1 MIRRNAFRF
10 LAGALILGAMVHV
23 LTLWPRVA
31 GLAQVLGGESWVVVG
46 GYALSTLTALA
57 ACGLAALLLWK
68 AADRAEARA
77 LTLFLAFLAF
87 FWGSLFRFM
96 EVDTAAESISVN
108 LGYGSGWVS
117 QTALMSFL
125 LMFPALLRFSTLFP
139 RPLTAE
145 RLPPLR
151 LERSVVLRAARR
163 IRIWFLDARV
173 AWGSALVVYL
183 LQRYIPKAVMAVT
196 DMSAMEQGG
205 TPPAVVMLALLGS
218 ILLMAGYA
226 VFGGALAARNLGTNY
241 RLAVGE
247 ERRRVQWVFAGFATA
262 WWLVLA
268 GAGLVV
274 VSALL
279 GGSAAGEAAAAW
291 DPAMLAVAL
300 PLALFL
306 APLLVV
312 VGAAIGILYA
322 GAIDP
327 ALALE
332 KSTIYGILG
341 VLGLVTFA
349 ALESVLSELLEG
361 WVPLPGLVGPAT
373 AGAVVALALVPV
385 RKLVRR
391 WVAPGEPGAH
401 REPGSGG

>member
-1 MIRRNAFRF
+1 
-10 LAGALILGAMVHV
+10 
-23 LTLWPRVA
+23 
-31 GLAQVLGGESWVVVG
+31 
-46 GYALSTLTALA
+46 
-57 ACGLAALLLWK
+57 
-68 AADRAEARA
+68 
-77 LTLFLAFLAF
+77 
-87 FWGSLFRFM
+87 
-96 EVDTAAESISVN
+96 
-108 LGYGSGWVS
+108 
-117 QTALMSFL
+117 
-125 LMFPALLRFSTLFP
+125 
-139 RPLTAE
+139 
-145 RLPPLR
+145 
-151 LERSVVLRAARR
+151 
-163 IRIWFLDARV
+163 
-173 AWGSALVVYL
+173 VYL

-196 DMSAMEQGG
+196 DMSALEQGG
-205 TPPAVVMLALLGS
+205 TPPAVVMLALLVS

-279 GGSAAGEAAAAW
+279 GSAGTGEGAVAVW

-391 WVAPGEPGAH
+391 WVAPGEPPEDG
-401 REPGSGG
+401 EPR